1 MVLAALSRKAAESG
15 AVRRRGPNARAL
27 AHGGAARGGRSP
39 RRGTAAGGCG
49 TSGASAGS
57 PTCSVAAARS
67 AAPTDHCS
75 TMRRMGL
82 ATFAP
87 IQHRAPSERP
97 LNHPSRP
104 GAGRGIPPGKGVER
118 GARQFRPSLRFE
130 RSGTLWT
137 ARSAQCRNSSI
148 ISVCTRCFTLIL
160 SAEEMA
166 LVSADIAWE
175 LPAPVAG
182 LERFCPIENP

>member
-39 RRGTAAGGCG
+39 RRGTAAGG
-49 TSGASAGS
+49 SSAGS
-57 PTCSVAAARS
+57 PTRSVAAARS
-67 AAPTDHCS
+67 AAPTD
-75 TMRRMGL
+75 
-82 ATFAP
+82 
-87 IQHRAPSERP
+87 
-97 LNHPSRP
+97 P
-104 GAGRGIPPGKGVER
+104 GGIPRPAPGRLGWFNGRSDGARCWIGAKVARPICRILLQWKGVKR
-118 GARQFRPSLRFE
+118 GARQFQPSLRFE

-148 ISVCTRCFTLIL
+148 VSVCTRCFTLIL
-160 SAEEMA
+160 SAEEIA